1 MVTKHTCML
10 MQMLADVELFLQDD
24 DVIDT
29 R

>member
-1 MVTKHTCML
+1 MVTEHTCML

-24 DVIDT
+24 DVIDM